1 MADATIE
8 IQRPRVRSAPERAIR
23 GIGDA
28 GINGLAGLGAHLNFY
43 ARALGDIP
51 FALRRRSEIIRH
63 ISDITIGAGALI
75 AGAGTAGVIFF
86 MAFFTG
92 TQVGLEGFKSLELIG
107 AEAFAGFVSAFA
119 NTREITPIIAGIT
132 LAAQVGAGFTAE
144 LGAMRI
150 SEEIDATEV
159 IAVRP
164 IPYLVSTRIVAAI
177 VAVIPLYLISLFSSY
192 VATRFMVV
200 SYLGL
205 SGGTYAHY
213 FTLFLPA
220 ADVIY
225 SLAKALIFAVVVV
238 LIHCYYGYYASGG
251 PAGVGVAVGRAI
263 RTSIVAINIL
273 NLIMSAIFWGTG
285 ETVRIAG

>member
-1 MADATIE
+1 MATQA
-8 IQRPRVRSAPERAIR
+8 IQPAALPVRILR
-23 GIGDA
+23 GIGDRVVR
-28 GINGLAGLGAHLNFY
+28 GLAALGAHLVFY
-43 ARALGDIP
+43 ARSLGAIP
-51 FALRRRSEIIRH
+51 FALRRRDEIMRH
-63 ISDITIGAGALI
+63 VSDIAIGAGAII

-92 TQVGLEGFKSLELIG
+92 TQVGLEGFKGLQLIG
-107 AEAFAGFVSAFA
+107 AEAFTGFVSAFA
-119 NTREITPIIAGIT
+119 NTREITPIIAGIA

-150 SEEIDATEV
+150 SEEVDALEV
-159 IAVRP
+159 MAVRP
-164 IPYLVSTRIVAAI
+164 IPYLVASRIVAAL
-177 VAVIPLYLISLFSSY
+177 VAVIPLYLIALFSSY
-192 VATRFMVV
+192 IATRFMVV

-220 ADVIY
+220 VDVIY
-225 SLAKALIFAVVVV
+225 SLAKVVIFATLVV
-238 LIHCYYGYYASGG
+238 LIHCYYGYNASGG

-263 RTSIVAINIL
+263 RTSIVVIL
-273 NLIMSAIFWGTG
+273 VVNLVLSAVFWGAG

>member
-1 MADATIE
+1 MAKTEERIS
-8 IQRPRVRSAPERAIR
+8 SAPVRVLQAL
-23 GIGDA
+23 GD
-28 GINGLAGLGAHLNFY
+28 GSVRGLAALGAHLAFY
-43 ARALGDIP
+43 VKALANIP
-51 FALRRRSEIIRH
+51 LALKRRNEIIRH

-75 AGAGTAGVIFF
+75 AGAGTGGVIFF

-92 TQVGLEGFKSLELIG
+92 TQVGLEGFKGLELIG
-107 AEAFAGFVSAFA
+107 AEAFTGFVSAFA
-119 NTREITPIIAGIT
+119 NTREITPLIAGIT

-164 IPYLVSTRIVAAI
+164 VPYLVSTRIVG
-177 VAVIPLYLISLFSSY
+177 AVIAVMPLYLISLFASY
-192 VATRFMVV
+192 IATRFMVV
-200 SYLGL
+200 NYLGL
-205 SGGTYAHY
+205 SGGTYGHY

-220 ADVIY
+220 ADVFY

-263 RTSIVAINIL
+263 RTSIVAINII
-273 NLIMSAIFWGTG
+273 NLVMSAIFWGTG